1 MAKPTP
7 RGETPFRINLEQQK
21 KRAKEL
27 LKAFHADTNADIS
40 EDVSE
45 TLSANNIATCNTA
58 LLRFKRHHPK
68 YLNSTLTSAKLSDA
82 QLVIARELGLPSW
95 AKLKTH
101 IAAMTQASEAIKIN
115 ALAPDAEFKTL
126 HIRCGTDLSS
136 TLPAGG
142 FSGDFLE
149 YSDPYGQGPI
159 IQNDDF
165 IKIRAKYLHESYDPL
180 FEKKLDDSR
189 ADKTL
194 SDTVSYLETADA
206 RLKQAAQQYER
217 VVLWFEHDGYDQ
229 LILAKLLAYFAENTA
244 NEKVPPEKELPE
256 KLELV
261 SINHFPGS
269 ARFIGLGQ
277 LPPEAIRLIWQQR
290 QGVSQQQLK
299 LGKQVWSALGE
310 STPLAL
316 FKMTNSK
323 NIKHLPDM
331 RGALLRHLQELP
343 STHNGLS
350 LTEHITLELLNEGDK
365 TAGQLFGHL
374 MRIRDPL
381 PWLGDIMY
389 WFILQSMMQVSQAVF
404 EISTDDLKKPWQDR
418 LLFITE
424 TGQSVV
430 AGTQNWLTLNPPVR
444 WLGGVKINTEQP
456 CWCWDNKTERPVLI

>member
-7 RGETPFRINLEQQK
+7 HGETPFRINLEQQK

-27 LKAFHADTNADIS
+27 LKAFHSDVDDDKSAAD
-40 EDVSE
+40 
-45 TLSANNIATCNTA
+45 NTA
-58 LLRFKRHHPK
+58 LLRFKQHHPK
-68 YLNSTLTSAKLSDA
+68 FSNNTLTSAKLSDA

-95 AKLKTH
+95 AKLKAH
-101 IAAMTQASEAIKIN
+101 IAAMTQASDAIKTK

-126 HIRCGTDLSS
+126 HIRCGTDLRS

-142 FSGDFLE
+142 FIGDFLE

-159 IQNDDF
+159 VQNDDF
-165 IKIRAKYLHESYDPL
+165 IKIRAKFLHESYDPL

-194 SDTVSYLETADA
+194 SDTVAYLETADA
-206 RLKQAAQQYER
+206 RLKLAAQQYER
-217 VVLWFEHDGYDQ
+217 VILWFEHDGYDQ
-229 LILAKLLAYFAENTA
+229 LILAKLLAYFAENA
-244 NEKVPPEKELPE
+244 VSEKVLPA

-290 QGVSQQQLK
+290 QAVSQQQLK
-299 LGKQVWSALGE
+299 LGKQVWNALGK
-310 STPLAL
+310 STPLPL
-316 FKMTNSK
+316 FEITNSK

-343 STHNGLS
+343 STRNGLS
-350 LTEHITLELLNEGDK
+350 LTEQITLELLNEGNK

-389 WFILQSMMQVSQAVF
+389 WFILQSMMQVSHAVF
-404 EISTDDLKKPWQDR
+404 EIPKDDIKKPWQHR
-418 LLFITE
+418 LLTITD
-424 TGQSVV
+424 TGKKVL
-430 AGTQNWLTLNPPVR
+430 AGTQKWLSLDPPDR
-444 WLGGVKINTEQP
+444 WLGGVKISAGNS
-456 CWCWDNKTERPVLI
+456 CWYWDNKAERPDLK